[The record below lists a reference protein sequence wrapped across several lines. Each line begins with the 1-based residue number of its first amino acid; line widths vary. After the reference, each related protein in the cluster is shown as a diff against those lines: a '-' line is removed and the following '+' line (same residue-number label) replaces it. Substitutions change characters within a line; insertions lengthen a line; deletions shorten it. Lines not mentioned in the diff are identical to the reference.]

1 MAPDAAKNLSRY
13 ALVEQVYV
21 KSECFAGL
29 KSMAFEMRGTKDK
42 RARRILESA
51 RSSRR
56 RPEDS
61 LYIGQHSKRPT
72 QHVSSLSR
80 GKVYRFHSRKFI
92 ADYAAFEGHDYR
104 PVYHRKY
111 MLILASQSPRRKE
124 ILSNAG
130 IDFSVRSSSV
140 DESLTGDESPIEH
153 ARRLAR
159 MKAFAVSMNPGE
171 VILGA
176 DTIVIADD
184 EVFGKPA
191 DEKDA
196 RRMLAKLS
204 GRNHIVTTAICL
216 RHLGGEIVD
225 SESTL
230 VHFAELSANEIA
242 AYAASGEPRDKA
254 GAYAI
259 QGLASKY
266 IDRVEGCY
274 FNVVGLPIALVW
286 KHLRTLE

>member
-1 MAPDAAKNLSRY
+1 
-13 ALVEQVYV
+13 
-21 KSECFAGL
+21 
-29 KSMAFEMRGTKDK
+29 
-42 RARRILESA
+42 
-51 RSSRR
+51 
-56 RPEDS
+56 
-61 LYIGQHSKRPT
+61 
-72 QHVSSLSR
+72 
-80 GKVYRFHSRKFI
+80 
-92 ADYAAFEGHDYR
+92 
-104 PVYHRKY
+104 

-124 ILSNAG
+124 ILLNAG
-130 IDFSVRSSSV
+130 IEFSVRAAGV

-159 MKAFAVSMNPGE
+159 MKALAVPMNQDE

-176 DTIVIADD
+176 DTIVIVDD
-184 EVFGKPA
+184 EVLGKPQ
-191 DEKDA
+191 DERDA
-196 RRMLAKLS
+196 RRMLAMLS
-204 GRNHIVTTAICL
+204 GRSHIVTTAICL
-216 RHLGGEIVD
+216 RHARGEIVD

-230 VHFAELSANEIA
+230 VRFGELSADEIT

-286 KHLRTLE
+286 KHLRTLQ